1 MQIWSG
7 AVLRLSFDSGF
18 RVWRFRAF
26 WALGFLGPCERE
38 RVRERERGSGVFRF
52 WFRGL
57 GFRVLGFSG
66 FGGLGSWGRS
76 RPVAKGSW
84 GFWGLVRGFPAPK
97 TSVRMLRIDFPWFG
111 LLRVRRSGRQAL
123 AVWSVVAKVA

>member
-26 WALGFLGPCERE
+26 WALEFWGLGFLGPCERE

-57 GFRVLGFSG
+57 GFRVLGFLG
-66 FGGLGSWGRS
+66 FGPGFPCAKDVSPHAPHRLSMVRFTQGQTVRKAGLGGLERCCQS
-76 RPVAKGSW
+76 RLSFVA
-84 GFWGLVRGFPAPK
+84 
-97 TSVRMLRIDFPWFG
+97 
-111 LLRVRRSGRQAL
+111 
-123 AVWSVVAKVA
+123 